1 MDATALNTLDQ
12 LQIAIAFILYL
23 FVFGWIGYRRG
34 QMREL
39 WVFVVALLSLVV
51 LRLRGDIF
59 VAAANLGWKLINL
72 LMSGGLSGG
81 GTTAPDIIIACPDPQ
96 TVPAT
101 ACNAPGYLFLLWV
114 TIVILTYVI
123 TTSAIV
129 KSPHN
134 GWAILLGIGNG
145 LVYASV
151 FLPRLVGLFRPDL
164 VQLDQPFL
172 LNTLTGLIRTAFT
185 VIWSVIEDFWALVEP
200 VRPFVILLL
209 LILIV
214 VGAASTL
221 RSAKA

>member
-1 MDATALNTLDQ
+1 MDINALNTLDQ
-12 LQIAIAFILYL
+12 LQIAIAFILYA

-34 QMREL
+34 QTREA
-39 WVFVVALLSLVV
+39 WVFAVATVSLIV

-59 VAAANLGWKLINL
+59 VGIANLGWQLINML
-72 LMSGGLSGG
+72 SGGLSSGG
-81 GTTAPDIIIACPDPQ
+81 STPDLIIPCPSPQ

-114 TIVILTYVI
+114 TIVILTYVL
-123 TTSAIV
+123 TTSGV
-129 KSPHN
+129 TKSPSN
-134 GWAILLGIGNG
+134 GWAILLGLGNG
-145 LVYASV
+145 LLYASV
-151 FLPRLVGLFRPDL
+151 FLPRLIGLVRPDQ
-164 VQLDQPFL
+164 VQLDEPVIL
-172 LNTLTGLIRTAFT
+172 ETLIGLIQTAFS
-185 VIWSVIEDFWALVEP
+185 VIWNVITEFWTAVEP

>member
-1 MDATALNTLDQ
+1 MAK
-12 LQIAIAFILYL
+12 
-23 FVFGWIGYRRG
+23 
-34 QMREL
+34 ES
-39 WVFVVALLSLVV
+39 SLA
-51 LRLRGDIF
+51 RL
-59 VAAANLGWKLINL
+59 
-72 LMSGGLSGG
+72 
-81 GTTAPDIIIACPDPQ
+81 P
-96 TVPAT
+96 
-101 ACNAPGYLFLLWV
+101 FL
-114 TIVILTYVI
+114 
-123 TTSAIV
+123 A
-129 KSPHN
+129 K
-134 GWAILLGIGNG
+134 LGIGNG